1 VSEARGSGAGARAR
15 DAGAIQWRRSIA
27 WLLFLGPFFFL
38 SYGAANQWAAGL
50 EQLGSIRYD
59 WERAIPFVPWTIV
72 PYWSI
77 DLLYGLAF
85 LFCRSARAVDRLAWR
100 LLGVQLVSVACFVL
114 FPLRFGGG
122 QSEVAGVFAPLFD
135 ALRAFDQP
143 FNQAPSLHIG
153 LLVVI
158 WAQFVR
164 HSPPRWRGLIHA
176 WALLIGVSVLT
187 TWQHHFIDLPTGAL
201 VGALALWL
209 WPDEGDLP
217 LAGFRLTQDTRRRQL
232 AARYAAGAAV
242 FALPVLAGGA
252 WLWSLWVAVSLALL
266 ALIHLG
272 PGGAGL
278 QKTHGRH
285 SLAVRMLLAPYLLGA
300 RINQRLWSRRRPDR
314 DLICDDVWLGALPA
328 RLDPIDGRLPALV
341 DLTAELAAPHTAPH
355 SAPHNAAR
363 YRNHAWLDLVPPSPV
378 ALAAAAH
385 SIEALRAHGPV
396 LVCCALGYGR
406 SAAAVAAWLVLTGRA
421 PDAAAAI
428 ARIRAR
434 RPRIVLHPPHLH
446 ALEALAPHAPCA
458 TIPLA
463 APCQT

>member
-1 VSEARGSGAGARAR
+1 MSEARGSGAGARAR

-38 SYGAANQWAAGL
+38 SYGSANQWAAGL

-122 QSEVAGVFAPLFD
+122 QPEVAGVFAPLFD

-328 RLDPIDGRLPALV
+328 RLEPIDGRLPALV

-363 YRNHAWLDLVPPSPV
+363 YRNHAWLDLVPPSPA
-378 ALAAAAH
+378 ALAEAAH

-406 SAAAVAAWLVLTGRA
+406 SAAAVAAWLVLSGRA
-421 PDAAAAI
+421 PDAAEAI

-446 ALEALAPHAPCA
+446 ALEALAAHAPCA
-458 TIPLA
+458 AIPLA

>member
-1 VSEARGSGAGARAR
+1 MSGTRVAGASERAR
-15 DAGAIQWRRSIA
+15 DAGAIQWWRSIA

-50 EQLGSIRYD
+50 EQVGSIRYD
-59 WERAIPFVPWTIV
+59 WEQAIPFVPWTIV

-100 LLGVQLVSVACFVL
+100 LLGVQVVSVACFVL

-122 QSEVAGVFAPLFD
+122 QPEVAGVFAPLFD

-158 WAQFVR
+158 WAQFAR
-164 HSPPRWRGLIHA
+164 HAPPRWRVLIHA

-209 WPDEGDLP
+209 WPDEGNPP
-217 LAGFRLTQDTRRRQL
+217 LAGFRLTQDARRRQL

-242 FALPVLAGGA
+242 FTLPALAGGA
-252 WLWSLWVAVSLALL
+252 WLWSLWVAISLALL

-272 PGGAGL
+272 PGGAGF
-278 QKTHGRH
+278 QKTSGRH
-285 SLAVRMLLAPYLLGA
+285 SAAVRMLLAPYLLGA
-300 RINQRLWSRRRPDR
+300 RINQRLWSHRRPDR
-314 DLICDDVWLGALPA
+314 DLICDEVWLGALPA
-328 RLDPIDGRLPALV
+328 GLEPIDGRQPALL
-341 DLTAELAAPHTAPH
+341 DLTAELAAPH
-355 SAPHNAAR
+355 SAPHTAAL
-363 YRNHAWLDLVPPSPV
+363 YRNHAWLDLVPPSPA
-378 ALAAAAH
+378 ALAEAAH
-385 SIEALRAHGPV
+385 SIEALRVHGPV

-421 PDAAAAI
+421 PDAAEAI

-446 ALEALAPHAPCA
+446 ALEALAAHAPCA

-463 APCQT
+463 APSQT

>member
-1 VSEARGSGAGARAR
+1 MSDTRVPGAGEHAR
-15 DAGAIQWRRSIA
+15 DAGAIQWWRSIA
-27 WLLFLGPFFFL
+27 WLLFLGPFFFV

-50 EQLGSIRYD
+50 EQVGSIRYD
-59 WERAIPFVPWTIV
+59 WERAIPFVPWMIV

-85 LFCRSARAVDRLAWR
+85 LFCRSARAVDRLALR

-122 QSEVAGVFAPLFD
+122 QPEVAGVFAPLFD

-363 YRNHAWLDLVPPSPV
+363 YRNHAWLDLVPPSPA
-378 ALAAAAH
+378 ALAEAAH

-406 SAAAVAAWLVLTGRA
+406 SAAAVAAWLVLSGRA
-421 PDAAAAI
+421 PDAAEAI

-446 ALEALAPHAPCA
+446 ALEALAAHAPCA

-463 APCQT
+463 APSQT

>member
-1 VSEARGSGAGARAR
+1 MSEALAVGTDQRVV
-15 DAGAIQWRRSIA
+15 DAGAIQWWRSIA

-38 SYGAANQWAAGL
+38 SYGAANEWAAGL
-50 EQLGSIRYD
+50 EQVASIRYD
-59 WERAIPFVPWTIV
+59 WERAIPFMPWTIV

-85 LFCRSARAVDRLAWR
+85 LFCRSARAVDRLALR
-100 LLGVQLVSVACFVL
+100 LLAVQLVSVACFVL

-122 QSEVAGVFAPLFD
+122 QPEVVGVFAPLFA

-158 WAQFVR
+158 WAQFAH
-164 HSPPRWRGLIHA
+164 HSPPRWRVLIHA

-209 WPDEGDLP
+209 WPDEGNPP
-217 LAGFRLTQDTRRRQL
+217 LAGFRLTQDARRRQL
-232 AARYAAGAAV
+232 AARYASGAAV
-242 FALPVLAGGA
+242 FVLPALAGGA
-252 WLWSLWVAVSLALL
+252 WLWSLWVVVSLALV
-266 ALIHLG
+266 ALIHFG

-278 QKTHGRH
+278 QKTSGRH
-285 SLAVRMLLAPYLLGA
+285 SAAVRMLLAPYLLGA
-300 RINQRLWSRRRPDR
+300 RINQRLWSHRRPDR
-314 DLICDDVWLGALPA
+314 DLICDEVWLGALPA
-328 RLDPIDGRLPALV
+328 GLEPIVGRQPALL
-341 DLTAELAAPHTAPH
+341 DLTAELAAPCTA
-355 SAPHNAAR
+355 AP
-363 YRNHAWLDLVPPSPV
+363 YRNHAWLDLVPPSPA
-378 ALAAAAH
+378 ALAEAAH
-385 SIEALRAHGPV
+385 SIETLRAHSPV

-406 SAAAVAAWLVLTGRA
+406 SAAAVAAWLVLSGRA
-421 PDAAAAI
+421 PDAAEAI

-446 ALEALAPHAPCA
+446 ALEALATHAPCA
-458 TIPLA
+458 AIPLA

>member
-1 VSEARGSGAGARAR
+1 MSEARGSGAGARAR

-122 QSEVAGVFAPLFD
+122 QPEVAGVFAPLFD

-242 FALPVLAGGA
+242 FALPALAGGA

-278 QKTHGRH
+278 QKTSGRH

-363 YRNHAWLDLVPPSPV
+363 YRNHAWLDLVPPSPA
-378 ALAAAAH
+378 ALAEAAH

-406 SAAAVAAWLVLTGRA
+406 SAAAVAAWLVLSGRA
-421 PDAAAAI
+421 PDAAEAI

-446 ALEALAPHAPCA
+446 ALEALAAHAPCA

-463 APCQT
+463 APSQT